1 MALFFDLLDQSKQCN
16 RASQNSLD
24 QLPFHAPNNKYKMM
38 CAEKTG
44 GFNLVNYRN

>member
-24 QLPFHAPNNKYKMM
+24 QLPFHAPNNKYKITHH
-38 CAEKTG
+38 ALIIP
-44 GFNLVNYRN
+44 NLPAPLH